1 LQVKQTYFWH
11 PVVEPMGSINNMTAS
26 RSFSKISGKLNLQL
40 VSNIEFFPTHI
51 GLKLGVLGVVR
62 KF

>member
-1 LQVKQTYFWH
+1 
-11 PVVEPMGSINNMTAS
+11 VEPMGSINNMTAS

-51 GLKLGVLGVVR
+51 GLKLGVLVVR